1 MILVTQLG
9 LRATIHIDYNTFE
22 ECTKYRTLLF
32 YFILANSFYLTY
44 NIRIKYLGGFILADN
59 RAVPITITIKPDVLE
74 KLDSFAEDFGISRSG
89 MIAVLVKNRVREDE
103 AMKMTNDFKEMLS
116 KMSDESSKA

>member
-1 MILVTQLG
+1 M
-9 LRATIHIDYNTFE
+9 
-22 ECTKYRTLLF
+22 
-32 YFILANSFYLTY
+32 
-44 NIRIKYLGGFILADN
+44 ADN
-59 RAVPITITIKPDVLE
+59 RAVPITITIKPDVLK